1 MTYKLYNSIAE
12 YLKSSN
18 CPMLREVAYISIK
31 NDDKLDTEFY
41 YDISSIECS
50 EEYSLVTLTLTTFVD
65 TGIENA
71 IIKIDNNRFYWNPL
85 GIYIWKINNNA
96 ITSNEFTV
104 NLNCST
110 LYGYTDIMKDAV
122 VDSKLES

>member
-12 YLKSSN
+12 YFKSSN
-18 CPMLREVAYISIK
+18 CPVLREVAYIM

-41 YDISSIECS
+41 YDIISIECS
-50 EEYSLVTLTLTTFVD
+50 EEHSLVTLALTTLVD

-71 IIKIDNNRFYWNPL
+71 IIKIDNNRLYWKPL
-85 GIYIWKINNNA
+85 GIHLWRINNNA
-96 ITSNEFTV
+96 ITSNEFTI

-122 VDSKLES
+122 VDSNLEN